1 MAFRVSAVQYHL
13 HTISSFEEFAAECE
27 HYIKT
32 AGEYGAEF
40 ILFPE
45 FLTTQLMSIGGGNGE
60 AMGIEDLPQFTDR
73 YLEMFSGYAKKYA
86 VHIIGGLMCCGAVAS
101 CIM

>member
-13 HTISSFEEFAAECE
+13 HTISSFGEFAAECE

-45 FLTTQLMSIGGGNGE
+45 FLTTQLMSIGGEDGE
-60 AMGIEDLPQFTDR
+60 ALGIEDLPQFTDR
-73 YLEMFSGYAKKYA
+73 YLEMFSGYARKYA
-86 VHIIGGLMCCGAVAS
+86 VHIIGGPMCCGAAAS